1 MEHGTPSEKPGLERG
16 GSGEKLYSNEKPP
29 RRTLWIQRPGQ
40 NRKLTG
46 KKEMVK
52 KKCLK
57 RSQKKNYDY
66 PKSIPSLTVVQ
77 QQRLFEELKLASEMD
92 SNYLNQLFSKHWPR
106 PAVVASPESG

>member
-1 MEHGTPSEKPGLERG
+1 MDSEARTEQKTHWEEGD
-16 GSGEKLYSNEKPP
+16 GE
-29 RRTLWIQRPGQ
+29 
-40 NRKLTG
+40 
-46 KKEMVK
+46 

>member
-52 KKCLK
+52 KKMPEK
-57 RSQKKNYDY
+57 ITEKK
-66 PKSIPSLTVVQ
+66 L
-77 QQRLFEELKLASEMD
+77 RL
-92 SNYLNQLFSKHWPR
+92 SKVHSKPDCC
-106 PAVVASPESG
+106 AATKVI